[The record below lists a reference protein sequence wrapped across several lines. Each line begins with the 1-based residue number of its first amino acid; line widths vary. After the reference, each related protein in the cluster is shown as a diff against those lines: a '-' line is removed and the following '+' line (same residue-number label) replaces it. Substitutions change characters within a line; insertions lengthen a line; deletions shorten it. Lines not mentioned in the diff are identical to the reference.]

1 MLDGLRDLFLAALR
15 CDNEETAKR
24 LVSEW
29 NDQIN
34 AIQKVFDH
42 METKREVEHD

>member
-1 MLDGLRDLFLAALR
+1 MLDGLRDLFIAALR

-24 LVSEW
+24 LVAEW
-29 NDQIN
+29 NAQIKE
-34 AIQKVFDH
+34 IQKIFDR